1 MDHDFTVWF
10 SKSFG
15 LFYLIALSVIIVAY
29 AFWPS
34 NKKRFDEAAQSILG
48 DEDKPHRDQPHRDH
62 SHSDQSHR
70 DRPWR

>member
-34 NKKRFDEAAQSILG
+34 NKKRFDEAAHSILG
-48 DEDKPHRDQPHRDH
+48 NEDKPYRDQPHG
-62 SHSDQSHR
+62 DQP
-70 DRPWR
+70 DGDKKWR